1 MAVNKVIYNSKI
13 LIDLTSDTVS
23 EDTLL
28 KGHTAH
34 KCDGTIVIGKMF
46 EGYPNEYLLYEPIQD
61 SQGNAV
67 MDSSS
72 SVINGKIV
80 YRKV

>member
-1 MAVNKVIYNSKI
+1 MAVNKVIYNSNI

-28 KGHTAH
+28 RGYTAH
-34 KCDGTIVIGKMF
+34 KHDGTIIIGKMF
-46 EGYPNEYLLYEPIQD
+46 EGYPNEYLLFEPIHD

-72 SVINGKIV
+72 DVINSKTV